1 MKMVREFERKLA
13 AAALARDPDLSRFY
27 DTHQLTVED
36 LDRLGDRSRTAT
48 FQAVPGAGATGP
60 TSGPATGPT
69 AGPATGSSGSGRGG
83 GGSSRQRVKS
93 Q

>member
-36 LDRLGDRSRTAT
+36 LDRLGTVRYHRGELP
-48 FQAVPGAGATGP
+48 V
-60 TSGPATGPT
+60 
-69 AGPATGSSGSGRGG
+69 RGG
-83 GGSSRQRVKS
+83 FARRECTSVELVFP
-93 Q
+93 